1 MSLQPHILVIED
13 NLTTRMR
20 LVSYLRQLQYRVSE
34 AADAPHAERILQES
48 PADVLIVDINL
59 DGKDGL
65 QITREQRALSNVGII
80 LLTARTDQVD
90 RIVGL
95 ELGADDYITKPF
107 DPRELAA
114 RVKNLVRRV
123 NEGRNSAT
131 IVNLPLPVGAWTV
144 EPESR
149 RVLDAAG
156 REITLT
162 KSEFDLLLLF
172 ARSPGVV
179 LSRTRLMQAISHRE
193 WNADDRT
200 VDVLVGRL
208 RRKFA
213 GHAAG
218 PGSITTIHGEG
229 YMFVAAKTA
238 ARPV

>member
-1 MSLQPHILVIED
+1 MTLQPHILVIED

-34 AADAPHAERILQES
+34 AGDAQHAEAILAQD

-65 QITREQRALSNVGII
+65 DITREQRARSNAGII

-123 NEGRNSAT
+123 QEGRAGAVAETRSFT
-131 IVNLPLPVGAWTV
+131 LGAWTV
-144 EPESR
+144 DVEAR
-149 RVLDAAG
+149 RVLDTDG
-156 REITLT
+156 QDVVLT
-162 KSEFDLLLLF
+162 KSEFDLLQQF
-172 ARSPGVV
+172 ARLPGTV
-179 LSRTRLMQAISHRE
+179 LTRSRLMQVISHRE

-208 RRKFA
+208 RRKLSA
-213 GHAAG
+213 HSRP
-218 PGSITTIHGEG
+218 PGSITTVHGEG
-229 YMFVAAKTA
+229 YMFVPT
-238 ARPV
+238 RN